1 MNFPVK
7 FFELP
12 PLSNTE
18 IVQYLSSPLF
28 KGVGEKTAKL
38 LVQNF
43 GSKTLNVL
51 ERTPELLTT
60 IPQLGQHRINTIVLA
75 WAESRKNPTR
85 GAIARILGVGA
96 SFKLTL
102 NICDRYGHQTLSVLE
117 DNPYQIITDLESV
130 GFKTA
135 DKLALALG
143 ISPGSEH
150 RYLQAVIYTLMS
162 ASRQGH
168 CFLPKRLL
176 VEKTLEILSLPD
188 YQPDKNLLDR
198 IISKAIENK
207 DLASFENND
216 SVYLPPTLATE
227 LRVARTIKE
236 RLENSVNSTHK
247 LLYWLEEHFT
257 KTDGT
262 DGLSIEQQS
271 ALLMAERHDI
281 SILTGGPGRG
291 KTYVL
296 KALVRWLR
304 FNRCDFALAAPTG
317 KAANRMANVTGVEA
331 QTIHRLLQWRGGG
344 RGFVYDLNNPLDIDW
359 LIVDEFSMVDIF
371 LFNSLLKA
379 LPSHASIL
387 LVGDA
392 DQLPSIGPGM
402 VLRDLL
408 LSEAVPSTNLTQVFR
423 QDAGSSI
430 IYAADSINSGQVPPL
445 DRFTVASEWEN
456 RDNCAILEASKPQTP
471 AKIVALVKSIA
482 ATDVNLNAQLVVL
495 APMKKGP
502 AGVHNLNSLLQP
514 IFNPKDAKKKEL
526 NINEVTYRVGDRVI
540 QLKNRYDTNPAV
552 MNGENGNVTQV
563 NLAQKTVTVKFSEGA
578 EVTYNAVDIEQ
589 IMHSFAITCH
599 KAQGSEFQY
608 VIMPLLM
615 SHRIM
620 LTRQLLYTTITRAQ
634 SIFIAVGEYSALKL
648 AVATDRPAKR
658 FTQLTTLLLK
668 QFSFLSSKLNLLR
681 TQKSNARSDL
691 ISVAKRLE
699 QRNIEATKGQT
710 MKIGSLALSL
720 FENKYGRRPIKQLEV
735 VGKFKF
741 KTYHYQPNDIDLL
754 DRAIDTVL
762 SQNRKII

>member
-12 PLSNTE
+12 PLSNAE

-43 GSKTLNVL
+43 GEKTLNVL
-51 ERTPELLTT
+51 ERTSELLTT
-60 IPQLGQHRINTIVLA
+60 IPQLGQHRANMIVLA
-75 WAESRKNPTR
+75 WAESKKNPTR
-85 GAIARILGVGA
+85 GAIALLLGVGA

-102 NICDRYGHQTLSVLE
+102 NICDRYSHQTLSVLE
-117 DNPYQIITDLESV
+117 DNPYQIITDLEGV

-188 YQPDKNLLDR
+188 YQPDKNLLYR
-198 IISKAIENK
+198 IISNAIDNK

-216 SVYLPPTLATE
+216 SVYLPPTFATE

-236 RLENSVNSTHK
+236 RLENSVNPARR
-247 LLYWLEEHFT
+247 LLYWLEEHLT
-257 KTDGT
+257 GT
-262 DGLSIEQQS
+262 DSLSLEQQS

-304 FNRCDFALAAPTG
+304 FNRCEFALAAPTG

-344 RGFVYDLNNPLDIDW
+344 RGFVHDLNNPLDIDW

-430 IYAADSINSGQVPPL
+430 IYAANSINSGQVPAI
-445 DRFTVASEWEN
+445 DRFTVPLEWEN
-456 RDNCAILEASKPQTP
+456 RDNCAMLEASKPQTP
-471 AKIVALVKSIA
+471 NKIVALVKNIA
-482 ATDVNLNAQLVVL
+482 ATDVDLNTQLVVL

-514 IFNPKDAKKKEL
+514 IFNPKDAKKKEF

-563 NLAQKTVTVKFSEGA
+563 NPAQKTVTVKFSEGA
-578 EVTYNAVDIEQ
+578 ELTYNTVDIEQ

-634 SIFIAVGEYSALKL
+634 SIFIAVGEYSALEL

-668 QFSFLSSKLNLLR
+668 QFSFLSEKLNLLR
-681 TQKSNARSDL
+681 TQKSNAKGDL
-691 ISVAKRLE
+691 VSVAKRLE

-762 SQNRKII
+762 TPNRKII